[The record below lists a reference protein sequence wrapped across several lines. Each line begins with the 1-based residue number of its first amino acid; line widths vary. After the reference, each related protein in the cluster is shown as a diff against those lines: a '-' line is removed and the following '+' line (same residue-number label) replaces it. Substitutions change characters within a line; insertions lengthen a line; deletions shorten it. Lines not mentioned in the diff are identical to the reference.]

1 MIRVLFTAGAA
12 QWAEYEP
19 HLRKGFAASDAKIE
33 LVTETSDPSSID
45 YMIYAPSSTVQDF
58 APYDR
63 LRAVLNLWAGVENV
77 VGNPTLH
84 APLCRMV
91 DPGLTEGM
99 VEWVV
104 GHTLRYH
111 LEMDRHIH
119 GQDGTWQGDWAPPL
133 ARQRTVCILGI
144 GALGCAVAEAL
155 VDLRFQVAGWSRR
168 LKDVEGVTCYAGQ
181 DGLRRALAGAEI
193 VVLLTPS
200 TPDTENLLDAQTLS
214 DLPRGARII
223 NPGRGPLINDDAL
236 LEALGT
242 GHIAHAT
249 LDVFRQEPLPP
260 QHPYWAH
267 PNVTVTPHIA
277 SVTRADTAAQS
288 VVDNI
293 LGHLRGEPLRYQ
305 VDKTAGY

>member
-1 MIRVLFTAGAA
+1 
-12 QWAEYEP
+12 
-19 HLRKGFAASDAKIE
+19 
-33 LVTETSDPSSID
+33 
-45 YMIYAPSSTVQDF
+45 
-58 APYDR
+58 
-63 LRAVLNLWAGVENV
+63 
-77 VGNPTLH
+77 
-84 APLCRMV
+84 
-91 DPGLTEGM
+91 
-99 VEWVV
+99 
-104 GHTLRYH
+104 
-111 LEMDRHIH
+111 
-119 GQDGTWQGDWAPPL
+119 
-133 ARQRTVCILGI
+133 
-144 GALGCAVAEAL
+144 LGCAVAEAL